1 MVWHSRA
8 VGRTDV
14 LHNNVGVSLDVEIA
28 SCQHVNP
35 NSHIGPHVASPS
47 TSCQILVDEGMKNR
61 AEHRSLLV
69 ILPGL
74 PSLATSQPD
83 HVRTQPPCLPRAL
96 ATNAGAGRRRWRS
109 TS

>member
-47 TSCQILVDEGMKNR
+47 TSCQILVD
-61 AEHRSLLV
+61 
-69 ILPGL
+69 
-74 PSLATSQPD
+74 
-83 HVRTQPPCLPRAL
+83 
-96 ATNAGAGRRRWRS
+96 
-109 TS
+109 

>member
-35 NSHIGPHVASPS
+35 NSHVGPHVASPVN
-47 TSCQILVDEGMKNR
+47 ILSDIVGMK
-61 AEHRSLLV
+61 A
-69 ILPGL
+69 
-74 PSLATSQPD
+74 
-83 HVRTQPPCLPRAL
+83 
-96 ATNAGAGRRRWRS
+96 
-109 TS
+109 